1 MQRFSEEI
9 KTALEPCEPELS
21 EYLGIDEGI
30 LAALKHVLDELASE
44 GKRILVVL
52 DSFDCVPFGTQ
63 VTRTLLDNLRSLA
76 VLSSLTL
83 VTGSR
88 RLPREVCRT
97 AAVDSSPFWN
107 IFYPEPIRIT
117 ALVESDWRLF
127 LEPFRAAGHTLDASA
142 EKEITNWTGGVPVLT
157 CALLRKLLDQRPNR
171 SLSGNDINEAA
182 KELLGELRE
191 TLKILWDDCSPD
203 LRTDLETLA
212 NNGSLTLTGLA
223 DDRNEIVARGFGR
236 RVGKQLRAS
245 CRLIEH
251 YAAGQAPTRAELNRL
266 FGNSHDFET
275 NIGSLL
281 ELRLKQFASPS
292 VDGDLK
298 RFVSNA
304 VEGLIKSPDHKDA
317 LTWLQR
323 IVERALT
330 LIWDAELED
339 GKRLPRNWTEEW
351 EGAYASFRAP
361 DGILPEATGQ
371 QLNLLRLA
379 TGTDRTQRRTQYV
392 TKKTYLSVE
401 HLKSVRDIVDHS
413 FEYPEIQNVSVGFV
427 VAVILDAISLLENLA
442 DELPRR

>member
-1 MQRFSEEI
+1 MTAAYQILGFPVPLMLGRSSILKSFDERLLKLTPDHVMVVGPRWYGKSVLLCHLANAYRENSGHYLTAVFIDLQHNTPNSNETFMQRFSEEI

-171 SLSGNDINEAA
+171 SLSGNDINEAEPLA
-182 KELLGELRE
+182 KLRE
-191 TLKILWDDCSPD
+191 IW
-203 LRTDLETLA
+203 
-212 NNGSLTLTGLA
+212 G
-223 DDRNEIVARGFGR
+223 
-236 RVGKQLRAS
+236 
-245 CRLIEH
+245 
-251 YAAGQAPTRAELNRL
+251 
-266 FGNSHDFET
+266 
-275 NIGSLL
+275 
-281 ELRLKQFASPS
+281 LRL
-292 VDGDLK
+292 
-298 RFVSNA
+298 
-304 VEGLIKSPDHKDA
+304 
-317 LTWLQR
+317 
-323 IVERALT
+323 
-330 LIWDAELED
+330 
-339 GKRLPRNWTEEW
+339 
-351 EGAYASFRAP
+351 GA
-361 DGILPEATGQ
+361 
-371 QLNLLRLA
+371 
-379 TGTDRTQRRTQYV
+379 
-392 TKKTYLSVE
+392 
-401 HLKSVRDIVDHS
+401 
-413 FEYPEIQNVSVGFV
+413 
-427 VAVILDAISLLENLA
+427 
-442 DELPRR
+442 